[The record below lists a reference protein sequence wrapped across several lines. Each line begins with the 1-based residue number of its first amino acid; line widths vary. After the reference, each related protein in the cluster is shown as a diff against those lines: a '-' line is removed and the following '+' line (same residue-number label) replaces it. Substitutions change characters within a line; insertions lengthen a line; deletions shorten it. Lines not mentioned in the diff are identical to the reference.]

1 MSDTDREK
9 FSLGHALAYSSGLFS
24 DVLSYQFFT
33 FLIFT
38 FYFSIIQ
45 IPTAVMT
52 VGWIIWSVWNALN
65 DPMWGI
71 ISDRTNTKWGKR
83 RPYIIASIVPLCI
96 IVILLWTPLQITIPG
111 WPKLSEFLYFLFI
124 IIAFDTIYTMF
135 SINQTSLFP
144 EMFQSL
150 EVRGKVNNVRQ
161 IFSVIALIF
170 AFIVPTFFFEPGTT
184 FTNPVNEPNYFN
196 AGVFIAIVMFI
207 GALIMII
214 WGIKEKPEFKVD
226 KKETPSFFR
235 SIKITLKNRAFVCYA
250 ITALANW
257 YVFGMLPTIVPLY
270 GEYVLNIMD
279 TTLQSILLG
288 VAFLSAA
295 IFTFVWRF
303 VTHKIG
309 LRKGFMISM
318 VVFII
323 TLFPF
328 MFIGDFVSGI
338 IAFFFVGAGLAG
350 SLFFRDPLV
359 GAVADQDELNTGV
372 RREGSF
378 YGVNALVIRLS
389 TIFIFISI
397 GSVFESVGWAV
408 FDPLADPELG
418 LRLLM
423 FLFPAIALVVG
434 IISMY
439 FYPITKEKFEQ
450 IKEEVNKLHREKAAK
465 VAKQ

>member
-1 MSDTDREK
+1 MSDEEREK
-9 FSLGHALAYSSGLFS
+9 FSLKHSLAYSSGLFS

-38 FYFSIIQ
+38 FYFTIIELP
-45 IPTAVMT
+45 IDLMT
-52 VGWIIWSVWNALN
+52 WGWIIWSIWNALN

-83 RPYIIASIVPLCI
+83 RPYIIASFIPLCI
-96 IVILLWTPLQITIPG
+96 VVILLWTPIRIDL
-111 WPKLSEFLYFLFI
+111 LSEFLYFLII
-124 IIAFDTIYTMF
+124 IIAFDTIYTMY

-161 IFSVIALIF
+161 IFSVLALIC
-170 AFIVPTFFFEPGTT
+170 AFILPSFFIPVY
-184 FTNPVNEPNYFN
+184 TNKAYETNYVF
-196 AGVFIAIVMFI
+196 AGIFMAILMAI
-207 GALIMII
+207 GALIFIK
-214 WGIKEKPEFKVD
+214 WGIKERAEFSVT
-226 KKETPSFFR
+226 KEESPSFFQ
-235 SIKITLKNRAFVCYA
+235 SMKITLKNRAFVCYA

-270 GEYVLNIMD
+270 GEYVLHVDNSL
-279 TTLQSILLG
+279 LQSVLLG
-288 VAFLSAA
+288 LAFISAA
-295 IFTFVWRF
+295 IFTFFWRF
-303 VTHKIG
+303 ITHKIG
-309 LRKGFMISM
+309 LRKGFMLSM
-318 VVFII
+318 ATFII
-323 TLFPF
+323 VLFPF
-328 MFIGDFVSGI
+328 LFISDFTSGI
-338 IAFFFVGAGLAG
+338 IVFFFVGLGLSG

-359 GAVADQDELNTGV
+359 GAVADEDELKTGI

-397 GSVFESVGWAV
+397 GMVFESVGWRV

-418 LRLLM
+418 LRFLM

-439 FYPITKEKFEQ
+439 FYPITKEKFKQ
-450 IKEEVNKLHREKAAK
+450 IKEEVDKLHREKTAK
-465 VAKQ
+465 LVK

>member
-1 MSDTDREK
+1 MSETDTEK
-9 FSLGHALAYSSGLFS
+9 FSLKHAVAYSSGLFS

-38 FYFSIIQ
+38 FYYTIIE
-45 IPTAVMT
+45 IPIDLMT
-52 VGWIIWSVWNALN
+52 WGWIIWSIWNALN

-83 RPYIIASIVPLCI
+83 RPYIIASFIPLCI
-96 IVILLWTPLQITIPG
+96 VVVLLWTPIRISL
-111 WPKLSEFLYFLFI
+111 LSEFLYFLFV

-150 EVRGKVNNVRQ
+150 EVRSKVNNVRQ
-161 IFSVIALIF
+161 IFSVLALIF
-170 AFIVPTFFFEPGTT
+170 AFIVPSFFIPRYTDKQFE
-184 FTNPVNEPNYFN
+184 TNYVF
-196 AGVFIAIVMFI
+196 AGIFMAIVMAI
-207 GALIMII
+207 GALILIK
-214 WGIKEKPEFKVD
+214 WGIKEKKEFSVS
-226 KKETPSFFR
+226 KKESPSFFQ

-270 GEYVLNIMD
+270 GEYVLNID
-279 TTLQSILLG
+279 NSLLQSILLG
-288 VAFLSAA
+288 LAFLSAA
-295 IFTFVWRF
+295 IFVFFWRYI
-303 VTHKIG
+303 THKIG
-309 LRKGFMISM
+309 LRKGFILSM
-318 VVFII
+318 VAFII

-328 MFIGDFVSGI
+328 MFISDFLSGI
-338 IAFFFVGAGLAG
+338 LVFFFVGLGLSG

-359 GAVADQDELNTGV
+359 GAVADEDELKTGV

-397 GSVFESVGWAV
+397 SLVFDSVGWRV
-408 FDPLADPELG
+408 FDPLADPATTSLG
-418 LRLLM
+418 LRFLM
-423 FLFPAIALVVG
+423 FVFPAIALTIG

-450 IKEEVNKLHREKAAK
+450 IKEEVNKLHKEKAAR
-465 VAKQ
+465 VAGK